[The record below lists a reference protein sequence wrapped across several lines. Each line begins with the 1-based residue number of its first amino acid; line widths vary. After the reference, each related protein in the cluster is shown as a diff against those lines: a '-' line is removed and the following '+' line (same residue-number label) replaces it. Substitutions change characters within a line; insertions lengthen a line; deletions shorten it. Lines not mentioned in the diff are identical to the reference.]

1 MPSTTVINNKG
12 REIKT
17 MKSFK
22 TLVLSMSILGLSACS
37 IAPVQVNERDF
48 VTAAQS
54 DVAKIQQE
62 MAPITGPITLEEAVA
77 RALKYNLDHRVSVM
91 ERTLAGFQLEAG
103 KFDML
108 PELVAKAGY
117 SWRNKESTRKSLN
130 PNTGTISEVGFIS
143 SSKERN
149 LNDLGLSWSV
159 LDFGVSYYTAQ
170 QNADRVLIA
179 MEQRRK
185 TMNNLIQ
192 KVRTTYWQ
200 ALAAEDLQNRVVSAI
215 ESAEQALQTSAKA
228 NSILAQAPTEALRFQ
243 RNLMENLNLLEDI
256 QEELQSKRAE
266 LANLMGLLPGTQF
279 TLAPRDFADITAHNI
294 PLEELE
300 EKALGNNPDVRK
312 SYLNARIA
320 ALDTRSAI
328 LKLLPGIRLN
338 YGYNYSDDE
347 YLINQRWGE
356 AGATVSFNLFNLFS
370 QHWVMGAAKTKQ
382 TIADTRRMA
391 VQMAVLT
398 QVHLAN
404 REYHDAIR
412 KFNRIDGMFKL
423 DSALA
428 QQAQNELDV
437 KAGTKLDQVASE
449 VRLIL
454 STVRRYRGI
463 AMIHEAS
470 SRLQATV
477 GIEPEI
483 SSLDNLT
490 LEELS
495 AQLEDNLE
503 SWRI

>member
-1 MPSTTVINNKG
+1 MFNSNTVNYK
-12 REIKT
+12 RSEEKR
-17 MKSFK
+17 MKPFK
-22 TLVLSMSILGLSACS
+22 TLALTLSAVALSACS
-37 IAPVQVNERDF
+37 IAPMQVTESEFKASAKTDMATIKRD
-48 VTAAQS
+48 
-54 DVAKIQQE
+54 I
-62 MAPITGPITLEEAVA
+62 APVTGPISLEEAVA

-108 PELVAKAGY
+108 PELVARAGY

-143 SSKERN
+143 SSKESN

-185 TMNNLIQ
+185 TMHNLIQ
-192 KVRTTYWQ
+192 KVRTAYWQ
-200 ALAAEDLQNRVVSAI
+200 ALAAEDLQARVVKAI
-215 ESAEQALQTSAKA
+215 MTAEQALATSAKA
-228 NSILAQAPTEALRFQ
+228 NDSLAQAPTDALRYQ

-266 LANLMGLLPGTQF
+266 LANLMGLLPGTEF
-279 TLAPRDFADITAHNI
+279 TLAKREFREISEHNI
-294 PLEELE
+294 PLQTLE
-300 EKALGNNPDVRK
+300 EKALGNNPDIRK
-312 SYLNARIA
+312 SYYSSRIA
-320 ALDTRSAI
+320 AIDTKSAI
-328 LKLLPGIRLN
+328 VKLLPGIRLN

-356 AGATVSFNLFNLFS
+356 AGATVSFNLFNMFS
-370 QHWVMGAAKTKQ
+370 QYWVMGAADTKQ
-382 TIADTRRMA
+382 AIADARRMA
-391 VQMAVLT
+391 MQMAVLT

-404 REYHDAIR
+404 RQYHDAIR
-412 KFNRIDGMFKL
+412 KFKRIDGMFEL
-423 DSALA
+423 DKALA
-428 QQAQNELDV
+428 RQAQNEFDV
-437 KAGTKLDQVASE
+437 KTGTKLDQIASE

-503 SWRI
+503 NWRI

>member
-1 MPSTTVINNKG
+1 
-12 REIKT
+12 
-17 MKSFK
+17 MKPVK
-22 TLVLSMSILGLSACS
+22 TLALSASILALSACS
-37 IAPVQVNERDF
+37 IAPVQVTENQFKAAAQQDF
-48 VTAAQS
+48 VS
-54 DVAKIQQE
+54 IQQN
-62 MAPITGPITLEEAVA
+62 MAPISGPITLEEAVA

-91 ERTLAGFQLEAG
+91 EQTLAGFQLEAG

-108 PELVAKAGY
+108 PQLVAKAGY
-117 SWRNKESTRKSLN
+117 SWRDKESTRKSLN

-143 SSKERN
+143 SSKESN

-185 TMNNLIQ
+185 TMHNLIQ
-192 KVRTTYWQ
+192 KVRTAYWQ
-200 ALAAEDLQNRVVSAI
+200 ALAAEDLQMRVTRAIGDAEKALATSAI
-215 ESAEQALQTSAKA
+215 AADS
-228 NSILAQAPTEALRFQ
+228 LAQAPADALRYQ

-266 LANLMGLLPGTQF
+266 LANLMGLMPGTSF
-279 TLAPRDFADITAHNI
+279 TLAKRDFGDVSAPNI
-294 PLEELE
+294 SLQDLE
-300 EKALGNNPDVRK
+300 EKALGNNPDIRK
-312 SYLNARIA
+312 SYYSARIA

-338 YGYNYSDDE
+338 YGYNYSDDD
-347 YLINQRWGE
+347 YLINQRWEE
-356 AGATVSFNLFNLFS
+356 AGATVSFNLFNMFS
-370 QHWVMGAAKTKQ
+370 QYWVMGAANTKQ
-382 TIADTRRMA
+382 AMAESRRMA

-404 REYHDAIR
+404 RQYHDAIR
-412 KFNRIDGMFKL
+412 KFQRINGMFEL
-423 DSALA
+423 DKALA
-428 QQAQNELDV
+428 RQAQNEFDV
-437 KAGTKLDQVASE
+437 RTGSKLDQIASE

-490 LEELS
+490 LDELS
-495 AQLEDNLE
+495 AQLANNLE
-503 SWRI
+503 TWSI